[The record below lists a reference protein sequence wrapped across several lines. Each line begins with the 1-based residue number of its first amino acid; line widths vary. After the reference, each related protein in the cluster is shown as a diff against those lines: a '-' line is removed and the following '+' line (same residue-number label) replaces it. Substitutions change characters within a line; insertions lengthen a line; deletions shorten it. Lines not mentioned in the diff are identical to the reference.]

1 MSIDNVI
8 FFFFLL
14 WVQLEPFLCESWTL
28 GAGSLCTDFQLK
40 YEQSCFSCGLMSLQS
55 AFCITQMYLFTSQSN
70 KIIIILNKQALC
82 SHLHFYQLLYEVVSK
97 SQRESVDYQNM
108 PVM

>member
-1 MSIDNVI
+1 
-8 FFFFLL
+8 
-14 WVQLEPFLCESWTL
+14 
-28 GAGSLCTDFQLK
+28 
-40 YEQSCFSCGLMSLQS
+40 MSLQS

-97 SQRESVDYQNM
+97 SQREPVDYQNM